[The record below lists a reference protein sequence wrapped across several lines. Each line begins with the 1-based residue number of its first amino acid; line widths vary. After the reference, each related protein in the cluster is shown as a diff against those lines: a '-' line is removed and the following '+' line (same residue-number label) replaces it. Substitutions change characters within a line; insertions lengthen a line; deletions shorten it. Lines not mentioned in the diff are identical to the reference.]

1 MLKEWMKIPLGIA
14 IGLAIAAVMLV
25 VSGPPRGKPITLTPA
40 PTQALVVQVDGL
52 VANPGTYTLQ
62 PGSRV
67 SDAITAAGG
76 LLPDAPSAAINLARP
91 LKDGEKLVI
100 ADPAT
105 VSAVA
110 ASDPGSVSLI
120 DLNTAT
126 LEQLDS
132 LPGIGQT
139 RAEAI
144 IQYRTDHGN
153 FVTIDEL
160 RNIPGFGEA
169 LFNQIKMLVTVQ

>member
-1 MLKEWMKIPLGIA
+1 MLKEWMKIPFGIV
-14 IGLAIAAVMLV
+14 IGLAIAAFIQI
-25 VSGPPRGKPITLTPA
+25 VSSPPRGLPITLTPA
-40 PTQALVVQVDGL
+40 PTSALIVQVEGL
-52 VANPGTYTLQ
+52 VSNPGTYSLQ

-76 LLPDAPSAAINLARP
+76 FLSNANSASVNLARP
-91 LKDGEKLVI
+91 LKDGEKIII
-100 ADPAT
+100 ADPT
-105 VSAVA
+105 QVTGMI
-110 ASDPGSVSLI
+110 DTGNTSLI

-144 IQYRTDHGN
+144 IQYRNDHGN

-160 RNIPGFGEA
+160 LTVQGFGQA
-169 LFNQIKMLVTVQ
+169 LFDQIKSLITAN